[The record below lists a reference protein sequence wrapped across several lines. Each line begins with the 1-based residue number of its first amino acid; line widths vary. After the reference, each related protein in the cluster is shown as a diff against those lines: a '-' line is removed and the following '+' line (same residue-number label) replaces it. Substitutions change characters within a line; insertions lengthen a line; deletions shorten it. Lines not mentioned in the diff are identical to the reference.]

1 MRPSY
6 ESAKHTD
13 ELRVI
18 EDHAQTAQKLSF
30 YRGYAG
36 AWGNIL
42 ALAKLDPPVKD
53 IFFVDTHSGAGR
65 HGSREHPD
73 GAVLGTPLIAC
84 HEARRLQ
91 RRYPKLTVHVR
102 AVDNDKRWIARLLQG
117 VQPFLL
123 TTHERDRVDVKL
135 YPERFEDMLP
145 GLLDEATRAKAPSLW
160 LLDPYGLQIPYSVV
174 SQLQTPRWG
183 PEVIINLDMLGMWRV
198 DAAARAKVDENVD
211 AVTLGDYDAQ
221 SCLNELFG
229 GREHWENIAD
239 RSLTFRDNAPR
250 FAAAYAERFPG
261 FTYRSHYP
269 LRASHGQLRHI
280 VHLCHSDSGKEKF
293 YGEYLRSQ
301 DFGILAGRHLDGVA
315 KAHAAQRYWLSYA
328 GEPTSVDQLY
338 EEGTQP
344 WDKGQI
350 RSICTTADEERYAR
364 YDEGEGVIEWF
375 KVRGEDPTEQ
385 FYQPTLFN

>member
-42 ALAKLDPPVKD
+42 ARAKLDPSVTD
-53 IFFVDTHSGAGR
+53 IFFVDTHCGAGR

-123 TTHERDRVDVKL
+123 TTHARDRVDVKL
-135 YPERFEDMLP
+135 
-145 GLLDEATRAKAPSLW
+145 
-160 LLDPYGLQIPYSVV
+160 
-174 SQLQTPRWG
+174 
-183 PEVIINLDMLGMWRV
+183 
-198 DAAARAKVDENVD
+198 
-211 AVTLGDYDAQ
+211 
-221 SCLNELFG
+221 
-229 GREHWENIAD
+229 
-239 RSLTFRDNAPR
+239 
-250 FAAAYAERFPG
+250 
-261 FTYRSHYP
+261 
-269 LRASHGQLRHI
+269 
-280 VHLCHSDSGKEKF
+280 
-293 YGEYLRSQ
+293 
-301 DFGILAGRHLDGVA
+301 
-315 KAHAAQRYWLSYA
+315 
-328 GEPTSVDQLY
+328 
-338 EEGTQP
+338 
-344 WDKGQI
+344 
-350 RSICTTADEERYAR
+350 
-364 YDEGEGVIEWF
+364 
-375 KVRGEDPTEQ
+375 
-385 FYQPTLFN
+385 